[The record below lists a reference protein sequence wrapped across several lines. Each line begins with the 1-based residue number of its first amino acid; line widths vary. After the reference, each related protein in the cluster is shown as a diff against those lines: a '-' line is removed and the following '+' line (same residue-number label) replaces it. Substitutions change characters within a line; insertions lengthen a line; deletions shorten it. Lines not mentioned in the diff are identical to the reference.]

1 MILSHH
7 GQYEYGSP
15 VLPLTVEAEALHF
28 IDDFDAKMTMI
39 EKELRQV
46 GEKEFSPRS
55 FALEN
60 RSFYNHNI
68 K

>member
-1 MILSHH
+1 
-7 GQYEYGSP
+7 
-15 VLPLTVEAEALHF
+15 
-28 IDDFDAKMTMI
+28 MTMI
-39 EKELRQV
+39 QKELSAV
-46 GEKEFSPRS
+46 GTKEFTQRN